1 MVWIY
6 GMVVSTAYASII
18 GKSIARDSCMK
29 ETKIIVS
36 DQQPRACPGSLLVF
50 LTAESKN
57 APPRSDELIDSLVSD
72 LFHLGDFKGK
82 KEETSLQYA
91 QHGPLADRFAAKRLL
106 LVGLGELKKELSQQE
121 IMERLRCAGGVIAG
135 TARQVKAESVVV
147 VLPHFL
153 TDISAGGAEQICEG
167 ILLGD
172 YHFVKYKKKD
182 PEDPLF
188 PGIEKLTLL
197 TSQVQAARSA
207 SKRAAVAAEATIT
220 ARDMAHEPGSTWTPQ
235 SFADFARSLGTVKNM
250 KCTVLEKSHLQKAG
264 MGGILAVNQGSAAA
278 PKLIIL
284 EYAPKTYKRTL
295 LLVGKGLTFDSGGV
309 SLKPAAGMQDM
320 KYDMCGGA
328 AVLAVM
334 QAVAVEKPRLRVV
347 AIVPA
352 TDNMS
357 GAAALKPGDII
368 THYNGTTAE
377 VINTDAEGRLILADA
392 IAYGIKKFKP
402 DGVIDLATL
411 TGAVIIGLGH
421 HRSGLFSNDDQ
432 LAAQVLSA
440 GDATGEPAWRMPLGP
455 EYSKQIESDVA
466 DIKNIGGKEAGAIT
480 AAAYLEKFVGDTPWA
495 HLDIAGTAWDF
506 TKKSYIPKGPS
517 GIGVRTLLALIRNGK
532 NPN

>member
-1 MVWIY
+1 
-6 GMVVSTAYASII
+6 
-18 GKSIARDSCMK
+18 MK
-29 ETKIIVS
+29 KTKIIVS
-36 DQQPRACPGSLLVF
+36 DHQAAAYPGSLLVF
-50 LTAESKN
+50 PTGEQKN
-57 APPRSDELIDSLVSD
+57 APPIADEVIDRLVAD

-82 KEETSLQYA
+82 KEETSLHYA
-91 QHGPLADRFAAKRLL
+91 QHGPLADRFAAQRLL
-106 LVGLGELKKELSQQE
+106 LVGLGEIKKELPQSE
-121 IMERLRCAGGVIAG
+121 ILERLRCAGGVIAG
-135 TARQVKAESVVV
+135 TARQVRADSVVV

-153 TDISAGGAEQICEG
+153 PDILAGGAEQICEG

-172 YHFVKYKKKD
+172 YHFTKYKKSE
-182 PEDPLF
+182 PEEPF
-188 PGIEKLTLL
+188 FSGIKELTLL
-197 TSQVQAARSA
+197 TSQVQAARTA
-207 SKRAAVAAEATIT
+207 VKLAAVAAEATIT
-220 ARDMAHEPGSTWTPQ
+220 ARDMAHEPGSSWTPQ
-235 SFADFARSLGTVKNM
+235 SFADFARGLGTARNM

-264 MGGILAVNQGSAAA
+264 MGGILAVNRGSAAA

-284 EYAPKTYKRTL
+284 EYSPKTYSRTL

-334 QAVAVEKPRLRVV
+334 PAVAKEKPRLRVI

-357 GAAALKPGDII
+357 GAAAFKPGDII

-377 VINTDAEGRLILADA
+377 VINTDGEGRLILADA

-402 DGVIDLATL
+402 DEVIDLATL

-432 LAAQVLSA
+432 LAAQVLAA
-440 GDATGEPAWRMPLGP
+440 GDATGEPVWRMPLGP

-466 DIKNIGGKEAGAIT
+466 DIKNMGGKEAGAIT

-506 TKKSYIPKGPS
+506 TKKSYIPKGPP
-517 GIGVRTLLALIRNGK
+517 GICVRTLLALIRNRK
-532 NPN
+532 D